1 MKIVEIFSSID
12 GEGIRTGQLCTF
24 IRTFGCNCR
33 CSYCDSMYALEG
45 TDYTEMSVPEIVE
58 QCIQLKNKCIT
69 LTGGEP
75 LIHNGVYELLEE
87 LIKEGFDVNVE
98 TNGTVDISKFFMDS
112 TTGSLFFTVDYK
124 TPYSKEEPKMCMD
137 NFYKN
142 VGSCDVV
149 KFVCGSEEDLNRM
162 LEVVTEMEK
171 RLYVMPHIF
180 VSPVFGA
187 IEAHK
192 LVDFI
197 KEHNLQSVR
206 VQLQLHKYIYDPELR
221 GV

>member
-33 CSYCDSMYALEG
+33 CVYCDSMYALEG
-45 TDYTEMSVPEIVE
+45 QDYTEMSIPEIVNK
-58 QCIQLKNKCIT
+58 CIELRNKCIT
-69 LTGGEP
+69 FTGGEP
-75 LIHNGVYELLEE
+75 LIHKGAYELIEE
-87 LIKEGFDVNVE
+87 LIKEGFEVNVE

-112 TTGSLFFTVDYK
+112 NNGSVFFTVDYK
-124 TPYSKEEPKMCMD
+124 TPYSGEEDKMFMD

-149 KFVCGSEEDLNRM
+149 KFVCGSKEDLNKM
-162 LEVVTEMEK
+162 LEVVTEMER

-180 VSPVFGA
+180 VSPVFGTV
-187 IEAHK
+187 EAYE
-192 LVDFI
+192 LVDFL

-206 VQLQLHKYIYDPELR
+206 VQLQLHKYIWEPTLK

>member
-33 CSYCDSMYALEG
+33 CVYCDSAYTLTGDM
-45 TDYTEMSVPEIVE
+45 YTEMSIPEILDKCGE
-58 QCIQLKNKCIT
+58 LKNKCIT

-75 LIHNGVYELLEE
+75 LIHKDVYTLIEVLLN
-87 LIKEGFDVNVE
+87 EGYHVNVE
-98 TNGTVDISKFFMDS
+98 TNGTVDISRFYIHRNE
-112 TTGSLFFTVDYK
+112 GSLFFTVDYK
-124 TPYSKEEPKMCMD
+124 TPYSGAEDDMFMD

-149 KFVCGSEEDLNRM
+149 KFVCATQEDLLKM
-162 LEVVTEMEK
+162 KEVVKNMQD
-171 RLYVMPHIF
+171 RLLVMPHIF
-180 VSPVFGA
+180 VSPVFGK
-187 IEAHK
+187 IKPVE

-197 KEHNLQSVR
+197 KENDMQDVR
-206 VQLQLHKYIYDPELR
+206 VQLQLHKLIWAPDTM